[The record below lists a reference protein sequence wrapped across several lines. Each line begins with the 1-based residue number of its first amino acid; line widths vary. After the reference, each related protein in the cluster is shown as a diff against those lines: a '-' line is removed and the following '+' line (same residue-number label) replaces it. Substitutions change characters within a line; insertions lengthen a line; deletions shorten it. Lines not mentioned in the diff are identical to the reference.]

1 MVKHFGCKNPLVV
14 IVVIVC
20 NLEKWLKPKFMEVN
34 VIVKEAN
41 ENGLDEITVKAIK
54 KYSSTGKTLGL

>member
-1 MVKHFGCKNPLVV
+1 
-14 IVVIVC
+14 
-20 NLEKWLKPKFMEVN
+20 MEVN